1 MITLLRPVVIFCS
14 FVLFFSL
21 ATNDVSSQS
30 SGTGSVV
37 IDALVPGC
45 GNAVIEGGE
54 ECDTGNLT
62 GASCFS
68 KGYNGGV
75 LTCTASCLF
84 NTSACV
90 YTPPVVS
97 GGGGGGSGA
106 AQGAQIVLTGRAYPK
121 SQITILKDA
130 QVIATTVADEG
141 ANFQVLIKGL
151 SAGTYIFSL
160 YSEDTKGIRSSL
172 FTFPVSVTRGILAKI
187 DNIFIAPTLNSD
199 KIEVK
204 KGDPIILLGQS
215 YPSSDITLEV
225 NSAEPHFVKTKT
237 DSAGVYLRS
246 FDSSV
251 LEYGLHHAKSRS
263 MVEEQI
269 SSQSAVYEFAVG
281 TKNVYSSGSTVCSK
295 KADLNV
301 DCRVNLVDFSIVAF
315 WYLRT
320 LSSAFMLREAVHL
333 NGDGKVNLVDFSIMA
348 FHWTG

>member
-1 MITLLRPVVIFCS
+1 MLTLLRPVVIFCS
-14 FVLFFSL
+14 FVLLFSL
-21 ATNDVSSQS
+21 ATNNVSSQS
-30 SGTGSVV
+30 PASGSVV

-54 ECDTGNLT
+54 ECDTGNLN

-97 GGGGGGSGA
+97 GGGGGGGGTV
-106 AQGAQIVLTGRAYPK
+106 QGAQIVLTGRAYPK

-130 QVIATTVADEG
+130 QVVAITVADES
-141 ANFQVLIKGL
+141 AHFQVLIKGL

-172 FTFPVSVTRGILAKI
+172 FTFPVSISRGILAKI
-187 DNIFIAPTLNSD
+187 DSIFIAPTLNAD
-199 KIEVK
+199 KIQVK
-204 KGDPIILLGQS
+204 KGDPIVLLGQS
-215 YPSSDITLEV
+215 YPFSDINLEV

-237 DSAGVYLRS
+237 DSAGIYLKS
-246 FDSSV
+246 FDSTV
-251 LEYGLHHAKSRS
+251 LEFGLHHAKARS
-263 MVEEQI
+263 VVEEQI

-281 TKNVYSSGSTVCSK
+281 TKNVYSPGSAVCAK

-320 LSSAFMLREAVHL
+320 LSPAFMLREAAHL
-333 NGDGKVNLVDFSIMA
+333 NGDGKINLVDFSIMA
-348 FHWTG
+348 FYWTG